1 MNWYDWPA
9 IVFVVAFVV
18 SLSPARRWSH
28 YLFAITIATICG
40 VVSVGLVLLVWG
52 ITR

>member
-1 MNWYDWPA
+1 MNWHDWPA
-9 IVFVVAFVV
+9 IVFVVVFVV

-28 YLFAITIATICG
+28 YVTAFVAAAFCG
-40 VVSVGLVLLVWG
+40 VAVALLTLLVWG